1 MNSRHNNQ
9 DPLLRYS
16 DSQFTSQLRNYSVE
30 ELRWDYHCSS
40 GHSKALVLTEMKRRG
55 VSIFGLGIRRGGA
68 FVRGMKSHQ
77 EFTQE
82 SGQSL

>member
-1 MNSRHNNQ
+1 MSSH

-16 DSQFTSQLRNYSVE
+16 DSEFVSQLRDYSAE

-40 GHSKALVLTEMKRRG
+40 GHSKALILGEMKIRG
-55 VSIFGLGIRRGGA
+55 VSISGLGIRRGGA